1 MDEAKVEPLV
11 TDERRLKPFR
21 ELVKNADAYRGQ
33 RPQPTDRE
41 ITMGSTAYRYWTDG
55 SLRRA

>member
-1 MDEAKVEPLV
+1 MDHAQVEPV
-11 TDERRLKPFR
+11 VEHGGRLKPFR
-21 ELVKNADAYRGQ
+21 ELVTNADAYKGQ

-41 ITMGSTAYRYWTDG
+41 ITMGGTVYRYWTDG

>member
-1 MDEAKVEPLV
+1 MFQSLPRVPPDVPG
-11 TDERRLKPFR
+11 RLKTFR
-21 ELVKNADAYRGQ
+21 ELVTNADDYRGQ

-41 ITMGSTAYRYWTDG
+41 ITMGSTVYRYWTDG